1 MTDIKKP
8 YFFHELFAL
17 SPSGLNSE
25 KLSRKQLT
33 ILLVSIVITLIIKF
47 ILIPYN
53 MVDHGEGATRTWNA
67 WFWAVKPF
75 FVEPLSGNPGWFYF
89 VGPVLMITR
98 EIFYTPIILMILT
111 VSLTAYYIFK
121 ISNLIGNFNI
131 GMIAFM
137 IFSFNPP
144 IFRLNFTPLPQQFY
158 LAAMCIMIY
167 YLIKAL
173 ASEDGKDSVKY
184 FIYAGVFNFIGLT
197 FRPEGLFTILV
208 FCVLAV
214 ITRKKGAWYFV
225 SLSLLFQV
233 IWMLISYDMYGSLTK
248 TFDSVREYD
257 LMTGSTAES
266 GNILFKLKGFFFPY
280 YYMVVGTTFILSW
293 FFLRG
298 VYIMYKE
305 KPKMVFII
313 IMSAILIPALVN
325 GMAGTTSNI
334 YHTNR
339 YYYLSF
345 YIIPVVCAFGLD
357 RFIIRFRS
365 EVLRWSVAGLIMAT
379 AIPLS
384 YIKVLVPYKYNKLF
398 PKVVQFIVTS
408 EDPND
413 AWQIIKFIDENINAY
428 PAFIFDSEGSDSS
441 IMYIP
446 FRTKLPYRDKIM
458 IGIFNVPNDKDS
470 LKTEIK
476 SFMNTN
482 PKGIIV
488 FKKSPTLMNQIFTE
502 LVGPKKYKRNG
513 INYAG
518 ETDKWMIY
526 TYEPS
531 LEKH

>member
-1 MTDIKKP
+1 MTNYNQP
-8 YFFHELFAL
+8 LFLPKLFSLRA
-17 SPSGLNSE
+17 SDLNSE
-25 KLSRKQLT
+25 KLNRKQLT
-33 ILLVSIVITLIIKF
+33 ILLVGIAVTLIIKF
-47 ILIPYN
+47 ILVPYN

-89 VGPVLMITR
+89 VGPILMITR
-98 EIFYTPIILMILT
+98 EIFYTPIILMIFT
-111 VSLTAYYIFK
+111 VTLTAYYIFK

-131 GMIAFM
+131 GMLAFI

-144 IFRLNFTPLPQQFY
+144 IFRLNFTPLPQQFF

-167 YLIKAL
+167 FLIKAL
-173 ASEDGKDSVKY
+173 AAEDGRASMKY

-197 FRPEGLFTILV
+197 FRPEGLFTILA
-208 FCVLAV
+208 FCVLALL
-214 ITRKKGAWYFV
+214 TRKKGAWYFV

-233 IWMLISYDMYGSLTK
+233 IWMIISYDMYGSFTK
-248 TFDSVREYD
+248 TFDAVREYD

-266 GNILFKLKGFFFPY
+266 GSILFKLKGFFFPY
-280 YYMVVGTTFILSW
+280 YYMVVGTTFILIW
-293 FFLRG
+293 FFIRG
-298 VYIMYKE
+298 VYIMFKE
-305 KPKMVFII
+305 KPKLVFII

-345 YIIPVVCAFGLD
+345 YIIPIVCAFGLD
-357 RFIIRFRS
+357 RFMMQFRS
-365 EVLRWSVAGLIMAT
+365 ELMKWSIAGLIMAT

-384 YIKVLVPYKYNKLF
+384 YIKVLVPVKFNKLF
-398 PKVVQFIVTS
+398 PKVVQFLVTS

-413 AWQIIKFIDENINAY
+413 AWQIIKFIDENIKTY

-441 IMYIP
+441 IMYVP
-446 FRTKLPYRDKIM
+446 FRTKLPYGDNIM
-458 IGIFNVPNDKDS
+458 IGLFNVSSNKDT
-470 LKTEIK
+470 LKTQIK
-476 SFMNTN
+476 SFMDIN

-488 FKKSPTLMNQIFTE
+488 FKKSPTLMNQVFTE
-502 LVGPKKYKRNG
+502 LVGPKKYIRNG
-513 INYAG
+513 INYSG
-518 ETDKWMIY
+518 ETDKWLIY

-531 LEKH
+531 IEK